1 MRYKGPVS
9 ALLVTL
15 AGFALILLLVRLR
28 VPLALAIVAGAVLL
42 GLGAGMPPAAVGRE
56 AVLGALRPLALAVLL
71 AVVLLLTISELMQR
85 SGGMEEIVALA
96 RASLRRPT
104 LTLAALPALIGLLP
118 MPGGA
123 LFSAPLV
130 ASAAGGG
137 RASGELLSAIN
148 YWYRHVWEYWFPLY
162 PGVILAMT
170 LTGSSL
176 PTFVAYQ
183 LPMSLVMAAA
193 GLPLLR
199 RASAALPD
207 TGSSPAGA
215 STGRLARATASIW
228 IVLVV
233 WAPVSAA
240 LRLAGAGRGGS
251 ALAETV
257 IRFLPIVAGLLASL
271 AWTASAQRLAAPAA
285 LATAARKFCSPL
297 AGLVASIM
305 VFQHLLE
312 RSGLPPR
319 IAAEMTAQH
328 LPAVLVVVLL
338 PFIAGLVT
346 GVAFGFVGASF
357 PIVIGL
363 VAALPAAPALRP
375 FAVLAYACGHLGM
388 MASPIHLCYVV
399 SNRYFGTPFGP
410 VYRHLWLP
418 LLLTATGAAGY
429 FLLLRSALP

>member
-1 MRYKGPVS
+1 VS

-15 AGFALILLLVRLR
+15 AGFAAILLLVRVG
-28 VPLALAIVAGAVLL
+28 VPLALAIAAGAVLL
-42 GLGAGMPPAAVGRE
+42 GLGAGMPLAAVGRE
-56 AVLGALRPLALAVLL
+56 AALGALRPLALAVLL

-85 SGGMEEIVALA
+85 SGRMEEIVALA
-96 RASLRRPT
+96 GASLRRPT
-104 LTLAALPALIGLLP
+104 LTVAALPALIGLLP

-130 ASAAGGG
+130 ASAAG
-137 RASGELLSAIN
+137 RANASGELLSAIN

-176 PTFVAYQ
+176 PAFVAFQ
-183 LPMSLVMAAA
+183 LPMSIVMAAA

-199 RASAALPD
+199 RVAPLLPAPDAAAAPP
-207 TGSSPAGA
+207 PA
-215 STGRLARATASIW
+215 GRLARATASIW
-228 IVLVV
+228 IVLLV

-240 LRLAGAGRGGS
+240 LRLGGLGHGGTP
-251 ALAETV
+251 LADTAV
-257 IRFLPIVAGLLASL
+257 RFLPIVAGLLASL
-271 AWTASAQRLAAPAA
+271 AWSAAVQRLAAPTVVA
-285 LATAARKFCSPL
+285 LTARRLVSPL
-297 AGLVASIM
+297 AGLVVSVM

-319 IAAEMTAQH
+319 IAAEMTALR

-346 GVAFGFVGASF
+346 GVAFGFVGGSF
-357 PIVIGL
+357 PIVVGL

-399 SNRYFGTPFGP
+399 SNRFFGTPFGP
-410 VYRHLWLP
+410 VYRHLRLP
-418 LLLTATGAAGY
+418 VLLTAVGAAAY
-429 FLLLRSALP
+429 FLVLRTAMP

>member
-1 MRYKGPVS
+1 VS

-28 VPLALAIVAGAVLL
+28 VPLAVAIGAGAVTL
-42 GLGAGMPPAAVGRE
+42 GLGASLPAATVARE
-56 AVLGALRPLALAVLL
+56 VVIGALRPLAIAVLL

-85 SGGMEEIVALA
+85 SGRMEEIVALA
-96 RASLRRPT
+96 GASLRRPT

-123 LFSAPLV
+123 LFSAPMV
-130 ASAAGGG
+130 ASAAGNG

-148 YWYRHVWEYWFPLY
+148 YWYRHIWEYWFPLY

-176 PTFVAYQ
+176 TSFVALQ

-199 RASAALPD
+199 RAAAALPA
-207 TGSSPAGA
+207 PAVTPA
-215 STGRLARATASIW
+215 SAPAGRLARATASIW
-228 IVLVV
+228 IVLLG
-233 WAPVSAA
+233 WAVVSA
-240 LRLAGAGRGGS
+240 LLHLAGVARTG
-251 ALAETV
+251 APLADTV
-257 IRFLPIVAGLLASL
+257 IRFLPIVAALLASL
-271 AWTASAQRLAAPAA
+271 VWTARDQRMTVQAA
-285 LATAARKFCSPL
+285 LTLTGRKLVSSL
-297 AGLVASIM
+297 AGLIVAVM

-319 IAAEMTAQH
+319 IADEMTALR
-328 LPAVLVVVLL
+328 LPAVLLVVLL

-357 PIVIGL
+357 PIVVGL

-418 LLLTATGAAGY
+418 ALLTAAGAGLY
-429 FLLLRSALP
+429 FLLLRATVS

>member
-1 MRYKGPVS
+1 VS

-15 AGFALILLLVRLR
+15 AGFALILLLVRLG
-28 VPLALAIVAGAVLL
+28 VPLALAIGGGAVLL
-42 GLGAGMPPAAVGRE
+42 GLGAGLPVTTVARE

-71 AVVLLLTISELMQR
+71 AVILLLTISELMQR
-85 SGGMEEIVALA
+85 SGRMEEIVGLA

-123 LFSAPLV
+123 LFSAPMV

-148 YWYRHVWEYWFPLY
+148 YWYRHIWEYWFPLY

-176 PTFVAYQ
+176 TAFAAFQ
-183 LPMSLVMAAA
+183 LPMSVVMAAA

-199 RASAALPD
+199 RAAAALP
-207 TGSSPAGA
+207 PADSAPA
-215 STGRLARATASIW
+215 SVPVGGLVRATASIW
-228 IVLVV
+228 IVLLV
-233 WAPVSAA
+233 WALVSAT
-240 LRLAGAGRGGS
+240 LRLAGVGRTGVP
-251 ALAETV
+251 LVDTV

-271 AWTASAQRLAAPAA
+271 IWTAGAQRVTAPTA
-285 LATAARKFCSPL
+285 LALAGGKLVSPL
-297 AGLVASIM
+297 GGLVVAVM

-312 RSGLPPR
+312 RSGLAPR
-319 IAAEMTAQH
+319 IADEMTALR
-328 LPAVLVVVLL
+328 LPAIGLVVLL

-357 PIVIGL
+357 PIVVGL

-399 SNRYFGTPFGP
+399 SNRFFGTPFGP
-410 VYRHLWLP
+410 VYRHLRLP
-418 LLLTATGAAGY
+418 VLLTAVGAAAY
-429 FLLLRSALP
+429 FIILRALVP

>member
-1 MRYKGPVS
+1 MS

-28 VPLALAIVAGAVLL
+28 VPLALAIVAGAALL
-42 GLGAGMPPAAVGRE
+42 GVGAGMPLAAVGRE
-56 AVLGALRPLALAVLL
+56 AVLGAVRPLALAVLL
-71 AVVLLLTISELMQR
+71 AVVLLLTISELMER
-85 SGGMEEIVALA
+85 SGGMAELVGLA
-96 RASLRRPT
+96 QASLRRPT
-104 LTLAALPALIGLLP
+104 LTLAVLPALIGLLP

-123 LFSAPLV
+123 LFSAPMV

-137 RASGELLSAIN
+137 RAPAELLSAIN

-176 PTFVAYQ
+176 SAFAAFQ

-199 RASAALPD
+199 RAAPTLPPAAADRRPVSA
-207 TGSSPAGA
+207 GS
-215 STGRLARATASIW
+215 LARATASIW
-228 IVLVV
+228 IVLAV
-233 WAPVSAA
+233 WALVSAA
-240 LRLAGAGRGGS
+240 LRVAGIQGGATPLAA
-251 ALAETV
+251 AVT
-257 IRFLPIVAGLLASL
+257 RFLPIVAGLLASL
-271 AWTASAQRLAAPAA
+271 AWTTSALRLAVPATLA
-285 LATAARKFCSPL
+285 LVGRKLFSPL
-297 AGLVASIM
+297 AGLVVSIM

-319 IAAEMTAQH
+319 IAVEMTDH
-328 LPAVLVVVLL
+328 RLPAVLVVVFL

-357 PIVIGL
+357 PIVVGL

-418 LLLTATGAAGY
+418 VLLTAAGAAVY
-429 FLLLRSALP
+429 FLLLRAAMP